1 MIYVIPVVL
10 CLIFAVGAARKVK
23 LYDSFVAGVKE
34 AVGLSIRLLPYL
46 AVVFMAMELMRASG
60 LSAMLGKF
68 VSPLFSLLGIPNE
81 LAELLIL
88 RPLSGSGSLAVLEG
102 IYEQYGVDSYISRSA
117 SVIMG
122 SSDTVL
128 LYIAAVYF
136 SGYKE
141 NGTRAAVPIALV
153 VTFLGAITACLVCR
167 FL

>member
-1 MIYVIPVVL
+1 MARSLACGEDAGAVIKG
-10 CLIFAVGAARKVK
+10 FEAEAAKGRTA
-23 LYDSFVAGVKE
+23 LTHE
-34 AVGLSIRLLPYL
+34 
-46 AVVFMAMELMRASG
+46 ELMVWGMMINCIRTG
-60 LSAMLGKF
+60 DRMAMLGKF

-128 LYIAAVYF
+128 YIAAVYF

-141 NGTRAAVPIALV
+141 NGTRAAVPIALA
-153 VTFLGAITACLVCR
+153 VTFLGAIAACLVCR

>member
-1 MIYVIPVVL
+1 MIYVVPVVL
-10 CLIFAVGAARKVK
+10 CLIFAIGVARKVK

-60 LSAMLGKF
+60 LSAMLGKL
-68 VSPLFSLLGIPNE
+68 VSPLFSLLGIPKE

-88 RPLSGSGSLAVLEG
+88 RPLSGSGSLAVLES
-102 IYEQYGVDSYISRSA
+102 IFIEYGVDSYISRSA

-122 SSDTVL
+122 SSDTV

-141 NGTRAAVPIALV
+141 NGTRAAVPIALA
-153 VTFLGAITACLVCR
+153 VTFLGAIAACLVCR
-167 FL
+167 FI

>member
-1 MIYVIPVVL
+1 MIYVVPVIL
-10 CLIFAVGAARKVK
+10 CLVFAIGAARKVK

-68 VSPLFSLLGIPNE
+68 VSPIFSLLGIPKE

-88 RPLSGSGSLAVLEG
+88 RPLSGSGSLAVLEN
-102 IYEQYGVDSYISRSA
+102 IYLEYGVDSYIARSA

-128 LYIAAVYF
+128 YIAAVYF
-136 SGYKE
+136 SGCKE
-141 NGTRAAVPIALV
+141 NGSRAAVPIALA
-153 VTFLGAITACLVCR
+153 VTFLGAIAACFVCR
-167 FL
+167 FI

>member
-81 LAELLIL
+81 LVELLIL

-128 LYIAAVYF
+128 YIAAVYF

>member
-81 LAELLIL
+81 LATC
-88 RPLSGSGSLAVLEG
+88 RTAYP
-102 IYEQYGVDSYISRSA
+102 A
-117 SVIMG
+117 SPV
-122 SSDTVL
+122 
-128 LYIAAVYF
+128 
-136 SGYKE
+136 
-141 NGTRAAVPIALV
+141 R
-153 VTFLGAITACLVCR
+153 
-167 FL
+167 

>member
-60 LSAMLGKF
+60 LSAMLGKA
-68 VSPLFSLLGIPNE
+68 VSPVFSLLGIPDE
-81 LAELLIL
+81 LVELLIL

-128 LYIAAVYF
+128 YIAAVYF

-141 NGTRAAVPIALV
+141 NGTRAAIPIALA
-153 VTFLGAITACLVCR
+153 VTFLGAIAACLVCR
-167 FL
+167 FI